1 MSLWGTSSLKKMRVS
16 EFDFELPSEL
26 IAQKPLRRRDHSR
39 MMILDRKRKT
49 IEHTRFFHFPDY
61 FNDGDVLVLNESK
74 VIPARV
80 WGRIEEKEIEF
91 LFLRE
96 VRPCIWEVLCRPA
109 RVVNKGK
116 KAIFSNHLL
125 GRVKEEEKEGKRIL
139 EFSSP
144 DVLLEL
150 EKIGYPPLPPY
161 IKRQKRQQKL
171 KEMDLRRY
179 QTVYAKEKGSIA
191 APTAGMHFTKN
202 ILDDLKKKGV
212 NVVNIIL
219 HVGLATFQPVR
230 EEKVEGHFMPE
241 ETYSLDDKAAALL
254 NQTKEESRLITAVG
268 TTSVRALESAWQ
280 SGKINPRSEATD
292 LFIYPGYEFKAVD
305 RLLTNFHLPRS
316 TLLMLVSAFAGKDF
330 IFEAYQEAVK
340 LKYRFFSYG
349 DCMLIL

>member
-1 MSLWGTSSLKKMRVS
+1 MRVS
-16 EFDFELPSEL
+16 EFNFELPSEL
-26 IAQKPLRRRDHSR
+26 IAQKPIRRRDHSR

-80 WGRIEEKEIEF
+80 WGRIEEREIEF

-116 KAIFSNHLL
+116 KVIFSNHLL

-191 APTAGMHFTKN
+191 APTAG
-202 ILDDLKKKGV
+202 
-212 NVVNIIL
+212 
-219 HVGLATFQPVR
+219 
-230 EEKVEGHFMPE
+230 
-241 ETYSLDDKAAALL
+241 
-254 NQTKEESRLITAVG
+254 
-268 TTSVRALESAWQ
+268 
-280 SGKINPRSEATD
+280 
-292 LFIYPGYEFKAVD
+292 
-305 RLLTNFHLPRS
+305 
-316 TLLMLVSAFAGKDF
+316 
-330 IFEAYQEAVK
+330 
-340 LKYRFFSYG
+340 
-349 DCMLIL
+349 